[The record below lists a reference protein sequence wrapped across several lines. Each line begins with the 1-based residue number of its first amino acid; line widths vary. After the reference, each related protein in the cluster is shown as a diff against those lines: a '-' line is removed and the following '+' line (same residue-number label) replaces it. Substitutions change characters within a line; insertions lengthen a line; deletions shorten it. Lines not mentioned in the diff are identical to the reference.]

1 MIRETE
7 SMQNREPREISV
19 EGLTPVAGGVHGTV
33 YLYDEERIVK
43 LYCPEISREETEK
56 EQRLAREA
64 FIIGVPGAITFETV
78 RCGNRYGII
87 YEKIRSDTLGH
98 AIASAP
104 EKLEAYAARYAE
116 LARKLHGIRTTDP
129 LFPEL
134 KAELRRRLPLLGDFC
149 TDSDL
154 ALLEDL
160 TGCIPT
166 SDSLIHGDLHPGN
179 VMIQD
184 GELLLIDMPDLMRGS
199 PVWDLAAV
207 YRDLII
213 GPMNP
218 SPELEKSIGM
228 KAELI
233 ARTGQAFFRAY
244 TGLEGKA
251 LEAWLQ
257 GLLPLYGMNT
267 AFTLAGAADRNRDVC
282 AAVIPM
288 LMREA
293 VRKHEDSLR
302 KTLAEYGK
310 GA

>member
-1 MIRETE
+1 MTRETE

-19 EGLTPVAGGVHGTV
+19 EGLTPIASGVHGTV

-43 LYCPEISREETEK
+43 LYCPEVSRAEVEK
-56 EQRLAREA
+56 EQQLSREA
-64 FIIGVPGAITFETV
+64 LIIGVPGAITFETV
-78 RCGNRYGII
+78 KNGDRYGII

-104 EKLEAYAARYAE
+104 EELEAYAGRYAG
-116 LARKLHGIRTTDP
+116 LVRKLHGIRTKDP

-134 KAELRRRLPLLGDFC
+134 KTVLRHKLPEVGEFS
-149 TDSDL
+149 TDDDL
-154 ALLEDL
+154 ALLENL
-160 TGCIPT
+160 IGCIPA

-199 PVWDLAAV
+199 LVWDLAAI

-228 KAELI
+228 EAGLI

-244 TGLEGKA
+244 TGLEGKP
-251 LEAWLQ
+251 LEDWMQ

-267 AFTLAGAADRNRDVC
+267 VFALAGAADRNRDVC

-288 LMREA
+288 LMKEA

-310 GA
+310 